1 MKKSKNPVL
10 QKAYDQGKSEGY
22 SLGLS
27 HGQAK
32 GVATATDYIAN
43 RFAGLE
49 EVPGIGPKV
58 MSKIKKHFGEEYFQ

>member
-1 MKKSKNPVL
+1 MKKSNPVL
-10 QKAYDQGKSEGY
+10 QKAYDQGKSDGY

-32 GVATATDYIAN
+32 GVATATDYIAE
-43 RFAGLE
+43 RFANLE

-58 MSKIKKHFGEEYFQ
+58 IDKIKKHFGEEYFK